1 MSDMGQQREPA
12 RGLTFEDVWAMFQET
27 GRKMQETDRELEK
40 TGRFIRELNEKADR
54 EREETYR
61 QIKEMN
67 ARTDKQ
73 LGKLGNRFG
82 ELVEHL
88 ITPNIVEKFRELN
101 YAFTKAGLD
110 VEFFDH
116 NGKALAEVDA
126 WLENGEFALAVEI
139 KSNLREQDVDRH
151 IRRLEI
157 LRGYL
162 DERDDRR
169 KLLGAA
175 AAAVVNAGVKEY
187 ALEKGFYVIEQS
199 GDTLKIDVP
208 EDFTPKVW

>member
-1 MSDMGQQREPA
+1 
-12 RGLTFEDVWAMFQET
+12 MFQET
-27 GRKMQETDRELEK
+27 DRKMQETE
-40 TGRFIRELNEKADR
+40 
-54 EREETYR
+54 R

-88 ITPNIVEKFRELN
+88 ITPNIVEKFRALG
-101 YAFTKAGLD
+101 YTFTKAGLD
-110 VEFFDH
+110 VEFFDRD
-116 NGKALAEVDA
+116 GKALVEVDA

-169 KLLGAA
+169 KLLGTV
-175 AAAVVNAGVKEY
+175 AAAVVNAGVKDY
-187 ALEKGFYVIEQS
+187 ALEQGFYVIEQS

-208 EDFTPKVW
+208 EGFTPKVW